1 MKTYG
6 VNSVKRR
13 YIEQQLSCTDPHMN
27 HNYVLNILKLS
38 TSTDSNVN
46 DCVRPSENKVFH
58 HK

>member
-38 TSTDSNVN
+38 TSTDSHVN
-46 DCVRPSENKVFH
+46 DCVPAF
-58 HK
+58 